1 MFILAAYASVM
12 GYIIAKSDNP
22 NYLLTLTGLFV
33 RRRGSES
40 IFWPLDGVDFSPGS
54 SYKPLI
60 YVRAMLLLSLSLFLS
75 YIGSK
80 RIPTTTDIKLLS
92 Q

>member
-1 MFILAAYASVM
+1 M
-12 GYIIAKSDNP
+12 GATINIVAKSDFS
-22 NYLLTLTGLFV
+22 NYLLTLTGLLV

-60 YVRAMLLLSLSLFLS
+60 YVRAMFLLSLFLFLS

-80 RIPTTTDIKLLS
+80 RISTPTNNKLLS